1 LGRRAFGL
9 LQSLGF
15 TRKAVRI
22 LVNRTSRRDGL
33 AIADL
38 EKIFG
43 TRIEAALPQ
52 DYQSIHRRITSP
64 GGLCQPLGPGSEL
77 GKAMLALAGQLAASE
92 IKVAPLAEQQLV

>member
-1 LGRRAFGL
+1 MV
-9 LQSLGF
+9 QSLGF

-22 LVNRTSRRDGL
+22 LVNRTSKRDGL

-43 TRIEAALPQ
+43 TRVEAMLPQ

-64 GGLCQPLGPGSEL
+64 GGMCQPLGPGSEL
-77 GKAMLALAGQLAASE
+77 GKAILALAGQLAANE
-92 IKVAPLAEQQLV
+92 IKGACLTSSEPEI